1 MFRHALSLALPV
13 SLIALLV
20 ACGSAEEVQPKARPA
35 MVVHPLPSGELMDTY
50 PGEVRARLESELA
63 FRIGGKVAKRLVDVG
78 DRVKAGQ
85 PLAELDPQDV
95 RLQLEAARAQVRAAE
110 ANLQLVRA
118 ERDRYKKLMERQLIS
133 RSQYDNAEN
142 LYRSGEARLQQI
154 QAEFNVANNQAGY
167 AVLRATQNLSLIH
180 I

>member
-20 ACGSAEEVQPKARPA
+20 ACGSAEEVQPQARPA
-35 MVVHPLPSGELMDTY
+35 MVVHPLLSAELMDTY

-85 PLAELDPQDV
+85 PLAELDPQMNAEGLQE
-95 RLQLEAARAQVRAAE
+95 RLARIMFVATVWGR
-110 ANLQLVRA
+110 LH
-118 ERDRYKKLMERQLIS
+118 ERD
-133 RSQYDNAEN
+133 N
-142 LYRSGEARLQQI
+142 G
-154 QAEFNVANNQAGY
+154 
-167 AVLRATQNLSLIH
+167 
-180 I
+180 